1 MKTNNRRKFLIK
13 FGKKY
18 DKYIKVVLPTQA
30 SLKYN
35 KVRNEFVMFDHN
47 EQKRGIVETGDK
59 ILQTD
64 HYAKI
69 SISLIHT
76 VLNYPAALQVVNYI
90 AANIEKLSN
99 VITFTLDDIKT
110 RLKVDKRTVL
120 SAIDFLC
127 EKEVIWRTNIKS
139 TYVVDHNKI
148 LYGSLD
154 DFVSIYNELYDNKYA
169 KYDSNEKKLI
179 VTELVDKNECLI

>member
-47 EQKRGIVETGDK
+47 EQKRGTVETGDK